1 MIKFLSEL
9 FRNKNSLRTESFNSW
24 QKKMTKWR
32 TNGVYP
38 SLSELPQAF
47 SFPDYFWKK
56 VINLYKSTKS
66 DGHERAIS
74 VFWVDGELVL
84 TEVVRGGTSSVQ
96 SKNEIVVT
104 YEPILRS
111 GKYDYFSRKIT
122 IDGKTYSEKEV
133 YHKKVPKKLES
144 PIYLFNMHTHPPHG
158 LDTGYQKTSFDTGNK
173 LAGDY
178 VGNSGYGYWSAQD
191 VRSLIVSGAII
202 TGLITDVFYLLVR
215 SNQTPI
221 SVENFTDSMISN
233 SYFKNEL
240 KMGVYAGR
248 FGEKSLLIS

>member
-1 MIKFLSEL
+1 MIKFLSDL
-9 FRNKNSLRTESFNSW
+9 FGGKNAIRTESFDSW

-32 TNGVYP
+32 TDSVYP
-38 SLSELPQAF
+38 ALYDLPDAF
-47 SFPDYFWKK
+47 SFPDYFWKR

-84 TEVVRGGTSSVQ
+84 TEVIRGSTSSVQ
-96 SKNEIVVT
+96 SKNEIAVT
-104 YEPILRS
+104 YDPILKS
-111 GKYDYFSRKIT
+111 GKYDYFRRKIT
-122 IDGKTYSEKEV
+122 IDGKKYSEKEV

-158 LDTGYQKTSFDTGNK
+158 LDGGFAPTQFEISNK

-191 VRSLIVSGAII
+191 IKSLLTSGAII
-202 TGLITDVFYLLVR
+202 TGLVTDVFYLLVR
-215 SNQTPI
+215 SNQTPTSSEDLIDSII
-221 SVENFTDSMISN
+221 SDS
-233 SYFKNEL
+233 YL
-240 KMGVYAGR
+240 KEQLKLGVYAGR
-248 FGEKSLLIS
+248 FGEKVFCSK